1 MKMEEKALSLFFG
14 RYESSLDDKSR
25 ISLPSRLR
33 KTLPDGDKSILMLMP
48 GTDGCIAVYTPDT
61 YREFWSMISEK
72 KENSPEKVKWLQ
84 RILGEKTASIK
95 MDKQGRFVLPAH
107 LLDHA
112 GITTELLVIG
122 VQDRI
127 EFWNPKTYD
136 DYCAQQGL
144 DFSILSNEL
153 GI

>member
-1 MKMEEKALSLFFG
+1 MEEKALSLFFG
-14 RYESSLDDKSR
+14 RYESTLDDKSR

-33 KTLPDGDKSILMLMP
+33 KTLSEGDRSVLMLMP

-61 YREFWSMISEK
+61 YRQFWLKISEK
-72 KENSPEKVKWLQ
+72 KDSSPEKVKWLQ

-95 MDKQGRFVLPAH
+95 MDKQGRFVLPSH
-107 LLDHA
+107 LLFHA
-112 GITTELLVIG
+112 GIESDLLVIG

-136 DYCAQQGL
+136 NYCEKQGL